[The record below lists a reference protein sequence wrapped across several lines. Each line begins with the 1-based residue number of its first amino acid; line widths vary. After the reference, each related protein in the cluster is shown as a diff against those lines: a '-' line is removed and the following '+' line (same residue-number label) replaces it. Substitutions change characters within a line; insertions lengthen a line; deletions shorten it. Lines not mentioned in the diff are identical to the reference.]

1 MTATGMSDG
10 QRADRVITDAT
21 VIPRPGDQRVLDR
34 GFVAITSG
42 RIAAVGPMS
51 DAAEWTAGA
60 ARVTAMPWAIVLPGL
75 VNAHTHVA
83 AGIFRGLLDD
93 GAKGR
98 GLYDIAF
105 PMEQLLEPED
115 IHWLGLLGCIEVL
128 KAGCTTINDIYYFAD
143 RLALA
148 VEEIGLRAVLAE
160 KVFDC
165 DLPRIG
171 QGDYTRY
178 PDRGRERLRAN
189 VALAERWHG
198 GASGRITV
206 RMGTHA
212 TDTCSEPFLRE
223 ASAEA
228 RRLGIGIH
236 IHTAQSPNEIEHVRS
251 THGCTPVEYLDRLGM
266 LGPSTLAAHCFH
278 NTDADIDR
286 MVATGTPHAYCASIY
301 ARRGR
306 FPRLAEFRARGATT
320 GFGTDWIRMDP
331 WEAMRNATTATRFQ
345 TGDPDALP
353 SHEALDLQTMGS
365 ARALGMADDIGS
377 LEPGKK
383 ADVLVID
390 GRRPHLQPFYGTI
403 PGIVNTVYP
412 SDVSEVIV
420 DGRTVVENGRVL
432 TVDEGAVLAEVV
444 RRIPRYREWRQRLS
458 V

>member
-1 MTATGMSDG
+1 MSASV
-10 QRADRVITDAT
+10 RADRVITEAT
-21 VIPRPGDQRVLDR
+21 VIPRPGDERVLDR
-34 GFVAITSG
+34 GFVAIAGG

-51 DAAEWTAGA
+51 AAAEWTAGA
-60 ARVTAMPWAIVLPGL
+60 GRVSALPWAIVLPGL
-75 VNAHTHVA
+75 VNAHSHVGA
-83 AGIFRGLLDD
+83 AIFRGLLDD
-93 GAKGR
+93 GARGR

-105 PMEQLLEPED
+105 PMEQLLEPDD
-115 IHWLGLLGCIEVL
+115 IYWLSVLGCIEVV
-128 KAGCTTINDIYYFAD
+128 KAGCTTINDIFYFAD
-143 RLALA
+143 RLAQA
-148 VEEIGLRAVLAE
+148 VDEVGLRAVLAE

-165 DLPRIG
+165 DLPKIG
-171 QGDYTRY
+171 HGDYTRY
-178 PDRGRERLRAN
+178 PERGAARLAAN

-198 GASGRITV
+198 AAGGRITV

-212 TDTCSEPFLRE
+212 TDTCSEAFLRE

-236 IHTAQSPNEIEHVRS
+236 IHTAQSPIEVEHIRA

-266 LGPSTLAAHCFH
+266 LGPSTLAVHCWH
-278 NTDADIDR
+278 TTETDIDR
-286 MVATGTPHAYCASIY
+286 MAATGTPNAYCASIY

-331 WEAMRNATTATRFQ
+331 WEAMRNATTATRLQ

-365 ARALGMADDIGS
+365 ARALGMADEIGS
-377 LEPGKK
+377 LEPGKR
-383 ADVLVID
+383 ADIVVID
-390 GRRPHLQPFYGTI
+390 GRRPHVQPFYGTI
-403 PGIVNTVYP
+403 PGIVYTVYP

-420 DGRTVVENGRVL
+420 DGRTVVENGRVR
-432 TVDEGAVLAEVV
+432 TVDEDAALAEVV
-444 RRIPRYREWRQRLS
+444 RRVPRYREWRQRLD